1 MGGAGQNLAAGAST
15 ATTVSQSGQ
24 AIVNAWMAEEKDY
37 DPSNPTYSHFTQ
49 VVWKATSE
57 LGCYQSKCDAQ
68 TFRDGNGNLVFPNMR
83 SVVFTTCNY
92 RKPGNVQG
100 QYAANVQKNS

>member
-1 MGGAGQNLAAGAST
+1 M
-15 ATTVSQSGQ
+15 
-24 AIVNAWMAEEKDY
+24 NAWMAEEKDY
-37 DPSNPTYSHFTQ
+37 DPSNPTYSHFTQVSPGPSPPATTGPSLMRPTWLVHPQ

-83 SVVFTTCNY
+83 SVVFTT
-92 RKPGNVQG
+92 
-100 QYAANVQKNS
+100 